1 MTRIRLFLFLCVTC
15 TYTSWG
21 QSGPKIKYSVSNG
34 LQIDG
39 VNETNAFIYDND
51 MLEDT
56 PEDEFLWLKYN
67 QGKLNLVGNI
77 ITRNMDKCLPG
88 NPSSCLRSMQYTIDQ
103 WNRVIDGVKGAGIKV
118 VTPTIGA
125 DFMLAAPASLKIEDT
140 KWKSNAG
147 ADLIIKEALKCT
159 KEKPLVILVGG
170 QATTVATA
178 YLKNPSI
185 ADKILIFHIKGYK
198 DRADVPR
205 GFNTIDS
212 WSAYIVM
219 KKMRYIN
226 FAGDEYSWY
235 PGKNVNLTQTMIN
248 SLPNNH
254 MANSIRKWYTN
265 LFPLESLGDAPPALY
280 FYNHTLWKTVLRKLD
295 NGQTTTS
302 DSFDYLVIGSNDWT
316 NYGPTLI
323 NYMKDPNSYLQSS
336 NKLPSVNLSGPANN
350 SNYQA
355 GVSITISANASDSD
369 GSISKVEF
377 FNGTVK
383 LGEDATSPYSFQWT
397 NVPAG
402 NHTIRAK
409 ATDNLNG
416 VTTSGSVSLVVR
428 TTNTPPVIKL
438 TNPIG
443 NSVFVAGTNIT
454 MNATASDANGTI
466 SKVEFYRGTVKLGE
480 DLTSP
485 YTFQWNNVQPGSY
498 ALSAKAT
505 DNQEVTT
512 TSTAVN
518 IKVNEPPNTFMTISV
533 TSPSSNASFLPG
545 STITL
550 KANATNTNGSISKVE
565 FFQGNIKL
573 GEDLVSPYT
582 FDWKNVSTGNYTIT
596 AKAADA
602 KGTITTS
609 AGIHITVHDSNTP
622 PVITIIAPSHEAT
635 FTDGTPITLSANA
648 GDDNGSI
655 SKIEFFNGTTK
666 IGESLTSPYNF
677 VWINPP
683 VGTHTITAK
692 ATDNQS
698 AIAVSNPVSII
709 VVPPTEI
716 VTIELTSPVNNAS
729 FVSGAS
735 IEISADAQI
744 VNGTIN
750 KVEFFTGAEKL
761 AEDSTSPYSY
771 LWTTIPSGTHE
782 LIAKATTDQNT
793 LAESKSIHIVV
804 TDSTDAPV
812 AAEDVVPRYFTPN
825 DDGLNDVWEF
835 PEHELLEN
843 AHITIFNRSGKKVYE
858 GYAYQDPWDGKLEG
872 KPLEADAYYY
882 VIQLSDSNDD
892 IKGAVRIIR

>member
-1 MTRIRLFLFLCVTC
+1 VTC

-34 LQIDG
+34 LQIEG
-39 VNETNAFIYDND
+39 VNETNAIIYDND

-67 QGKLNLVGNI
+67 QGKANLVGNI
-77 ITRNMDKCLPG
+77 ITRNMDMCNQG
-88 NPSSCLRSMQYTIDQ
+88 SCKYTMQSTIDQ
-103 WNRVIDGVKGAGIKV
+103 WNKVTSAVKAAGIKM

-125 DFMLAAPASLKIEDT
+125 DAMLTAPASFKIEDT
-140 KWKSNAG
+140 KWKSSAG
-147 ADLIIKEALKCT
+147 ADLIIREALKCT

-170 QATTVATA
+170 QATTVANA

-185 ADKILIFHIKGYK
+185 ADRVIVFHIKGYK
-198 DRADVPR
+198 DVPNIAR
-205 GFNTIDS
+205 GFNTIDA

-226 FAGDEYSWY
+226 FAGDHYSWY

-248 SLPNNH
+248 SLPDNH
-254 MANSIRKWYTN
+254 MANSIKKWYSS
-265 LFPLESLGDAPPALY
+265 FFRIESIGDAPQVLY
-280 FYNHTLWKTVLRKLD
+280 FYNHSLWKDVVRKLD
-295 NGQTTTS
+295 NGETTTS
-302 DSFDYLVIGSNDWT
+302 DNFDYLLIASNDWT

-323 NYMKDPNSYLQSS
+323 NYMKDPSSYLQST
-336 NKLPSVNLSGPANN
+336 NKLPSINILSPA
-350 SNYQA
+350 SNATSTA
-355 GVSITISANASDSD
+355 GTTITITANANDTD
-369 GSISKVEF
+369 GSVTKVEF
-377 FNGTVK
+377 FNGAVK

-402 NHTIRAK
+402 SHNIRAK

-416 VTTSGSVSLVVR
+416 VTTSASVSLVVG

-505 DNQEVTT
+505 DNQGVTT

-518 IKVNEPPNTFMTISV
+518 IKVNDPSNTVMTISV
-533 TSPSSNASFLPG
+533 TSPASNASFLPG

-565 FFQGNIKL
+565 FFQGDTKL

-582 FDWKNVSTGNYTIT
+582 FDWKNVSAGNYTIT
-596 AKAADA
+596 AKATDT

-609 AGIHITVHDSNTP
+609 AGINITVHDSNTP

-677 VWINPP
+677 VWSNPP

-698 AIAVSNPVSII
+698 AIAVSNPIS
-709 VVPPTEI
+709 VVVVAPTEI

-750 KVEFFTGAEKL
+750 KVEFFNGAEKL
-761 AEDSTSPYSY
+761 AEDLTSPYSY
-771 LWTTIPSGTHE
+771 LWSTIPSGTHE

-882 VIQLSDSNDD
+882 VIRLSDSNDD